1 MSAEKGAPAIVVADD
16 EPHIRLLIELSLEP
30 LTFDGARVVA
40 VADGPAALAAI
51 RHERA
56 AVAVLD
62 LMLPGMSGI
71 DVCRVVKSDESTA
84 GCHIVILTA
93 RGQEVDRQR
102 GQEAGADA
110 YMTKPFDPDE
120 LLEIVRTAIG
130 GQYAIGGQ

>member
-40 VADGPAALAAI
+40 VADGPAAL

-102 GQEAGADA
+102 GE
-110 YMTKPFDPDE
+110 E
-120 LLEIVRTAIG
+120 
-130 GQYAIGGQ
+130 